1 MGKMFSLTSLNK
13 PPSIF
18 RSWRFWLAAIGTI
31 LLFITPE
38 IVPNDYI
45 FRVIIAVIINIPLAL
60 SQNLITGF
68 SGQLTLGQAAFYGI
82 GAYTSALLVLRL
94 GVPWP
99 IALLIAGLV
108 ACVFGILLSFPTL
121 RVGSD
126 YLTLM
131 TIGFSQIFY
140 IVALN
145 WTDMTRGPMGIP
157 GVPAPQIGPFV
168 FNSLPSLYFLYLAI
182 TALSYLFMHRLTH
195 SHVGRAFIAIRENEI
210 AAAAMGINVA
220 NYKVMAFAFGSF
232 WAGIAGSMLAHFLNF
247 VGPQS
252 FNLDQSILHMQM
264 AILGGL
270 GSLPGSILGA
280 GLLVSLPQLFKPIYE
295 YQLLLNGLMMVI
307 LLTWRP
313 QGIMGKSAVAQ
324 KVVHRSIIK
333 NLIPKKRN
341 ASDENTTAPKTSSP
355 VEEGQN

>member
-31 LLFITPE
+31 LLFITPRV
-38 IVPNDYI
+38 VPNDYI